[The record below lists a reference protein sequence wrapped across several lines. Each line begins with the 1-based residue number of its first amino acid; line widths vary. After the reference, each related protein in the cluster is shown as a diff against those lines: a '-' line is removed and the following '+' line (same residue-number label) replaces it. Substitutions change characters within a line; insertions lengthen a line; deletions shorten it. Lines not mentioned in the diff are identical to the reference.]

1 MLNLK
6 NKHVND
12 SRVFFDSMNHEYFV
26 DGKKIKYSVTG
37 LIESFFPK
45 FDSDYW
51 SSKKAIERIQIEGG
65 KLTNENISN
74 VKKDILM
81 EWEGNRK
88 DAADKG
94 TLLHEKIEN
103 FYNNIE
109 DSIDA
114 PEFTYFKNFIKKYP
128 KLKPYKTEWRIFDDS
143 LSLAGSIDMVYEK
156 DDGDLFLFD
165 WKRSTKIVNG
175 AGHLIESD
183 YDYGFDELSHIADNS
198 YNRYSLQLN
207 LYKYVIENN
216 YGKKISS
223 MNLLILH
230 PHFHT
235 FFHLQIPKLEKET
248 EFLITAA
255 INKSI

>member
-6 NKHVND
+6 NTHLND
-12 SRVFFDSMNHEYFV
+12 SRVVFDSMNHEYFV

-88 DAADKG
+88 DAANKG

-248 EFLITAA
+248 EFLISAA
-255 INKSI
+255 RNKSI

>member
-1 MLNLK
+1 MLNLT
-6 NKHVND
+6 NIHVND
-12 SRVFFDSMNHEYFV
+12 TRVFFDSKNHEYFV
-26 DGKKIKYSVTG
+26 DGKKINYSVTG
-37 LIESFFPK
+37 LIESFFPE

-51 SSKKAIERIQIEGG
+51 SDKKAIERIKIEGG
-65 KLTNENISN
+65 KLTDENIYK

-81 EWEGNRK
+81 EWEENRK

-94 TLLHEKIEN
+94 ITLHEKIEN

-109 DSIDA
+109 DNLDA
-114 PEFTYFKNFIKKYP
+114 PEFTYFKNFIQKYP
-128 KLKPYKTEWRIFDDS
+128 KLKPYKTEWRIFDS
-143 LSLAGSIDMVYEK
+143 NLSLAGSIDMVYEK
-156 DDGDLFLFD
+156 DNGDLFLFD
-165 WKRSTKIVNG
+165 WKRSTKIING

-207 LYKYVIENN
+207 LYKYIIESN

-235 FFHLQIPKLEKET
+235 FFHLQIPDLEKET
-248 EFLITAA
+248 KFLITAA
-255 INKSI
+255 RNTST

>member
-1 MLNLK
+1 MLNLT
-6 NKHVND
+6 NTHVND
-12 SRVFFDSMNHEYFV
+12 TRVFFDSKNHEYFV
-26 DGKKIKYSVTG
+26 DGKKINYSVTG
-37 LIESFFPK
+37 LIESFFPE

-51 SSKKAIERIQIEGG
+51 SDKKAIERIKIEGG
-65 KLTNENISN
+65 KLTDANIYK

-81 EWEGNRK
+81 EWEENRK

-94 TLLHEKIEN
+94 TTLHEKIEN

-109 DSIDA
+109 DNLDA
-114 PEFTYFKNFIKKYP
+114 PEFTYFKKFIQKYP
-128 KLKPYKTEWRIFDDS
+128 KLKPYKTEWRIFDS
-143 LSLAGSIDMVYEK
+143 NLSLAGSIDMVYEK
-156 DDGDLFLFD
+156 DNGDLFLFD
-165 WKRSTKIVNG
+165 WKRSTKIING

-183 YDYGFDELSHIADNS
+183 YDYGFDELSHIADNT

-207 LYKYVIENN
+207 LYKYIIESN

-235 FFHLQIPKLEKET
+235 FFHLQIPDLEKET
-248 EFLITAA
+248 KFLITAA
-255 INKSI
+255 RNTST

>member
-6 NKHVND
+6 NKHIND
-12 SRVFFDSMNHEYFV
+12 SRLTFDSKKHEYFV

-128 KLKPYKTEWRIFDDS
+128 KLKPYKTEWRIFDS
-143 LSLAGSIDMVYEK
+143 NLSLAGSIDMVYEK
-156 DDGDLFLFD
+156 DNGDLFLFD

-207 LYKYVIENN
+207 LYKYIIESN

-235 FFHLQIPKLEKET
+235 FFHLEYIFE
-248 EFLITAA
+248 
-255 INKSI
+255 

>member
-6 NKHVND
+6 NTHLND
-12 SRVFFDSMNHEYFV
+12 SRVVFDSMNHEYFV
-26 DGKKIKYSVTG
+26 DGKKIKYSVTA

-51 SSKKAIERIQIEGG
+51 SSKKAIERIQIEGE

-88 DAADKG
+88 DAANKG

-128 KLKPYKTEWRIFDDS
+128 KLKP
-143 LSLAGSIDMVYEK
+143 
-156 DDGDLFLFD
+156 
-165 WKRSTKIVNG
+165 
-175 AGHLIESD
+175 
-183 YDYGFDELSHIADNS
+183 
-198 YNRYSLQLN
+198 LQN
-207 LYKYVIENN
+207 
-216 YGKKISS
+216 
-223 MNLLILH
+223 
-230 PHFHT
+230 
-235 FFHLQIPKLEKET
+235 
-248 EFLITAA
+248 
-255 INKSI
+255 

>member
-6 NKHVND
+6 NKHAND
-12 SRVFFDSMNHEYFV
+12 SRLVFDSDNHEYFV
-26 DGKKIKYSVTG
+26 DGKKIKYSVTR

-51 SSKKAIERIQIEGG
+51 SSKKAIEQIKIEGG

-74 VKKDILM
+74 AKKDILM
-81 EWEGNRK
+81 EWEDNRK
-88 DAADKG
+88 DAANKG

-156 DDGDLFLFD
+156 DNGDLFLFD

-230 PHFHT
+230 PYFHT

-248 EFLITAA
+248 EFLISAA
-255 INKSI
+255 RNKSI

>member
-1 MLNLK
+1 MLNLT
-6 NKHVND
+6 NTHVND
-12 SRVFFDSMNHEYFV
+12 TRVFFDSKNHEYFV
-26 DGKKIKYSVTG
+26 DGKKINYSVTG
-37 LIESFFPK
+37 LIESFFPE

-51 SSKKAIERIQIEGG
+51 SDKKAIERIKIEGG
-65 KLTNENISN
+65 KLTDENIYK

-81 EWEGNRK
+81 EWEENRK

-94 TLLHEKIEN
+94 TILHEKIEN

-109 DSIDA
+109 DNLDA
-114 PEFTYFKNFIKKYP
+114 PEFTYFKNFIQKYP
-128 KLKPYKTEWRIFDDS
+128 KLKPYKTEWRIFDS
-143 LSLAGSIDMVYEK
+143 NLSLAGSIDMVYEK
-156 DDGDLFLFD
+156 DNGDLFLFD
-165 WKRSTKIVNG
+165 WKRSTKIING

-207 LYKYVIENN
+207 LYKYIIESN

-235 FFHLQIPKLEKET
+235 FFHLQIPDLEKET
-248 EFLITAA
+248 KFLITAA
-255 INKSI
+255 RNTSN

>member
-26 DGKKIKYSVTG
+26 DGKKINYSVTG

-51 SSKKAIERIQIEGG
+51 SSKKAIERIQMESG

-81 EWEGNRK
+81 EWEDNRK

-114 PEFTYFKNFIKKYP
+114 PEFIYFKNFIKKYP
-128 KLKPYKTEWRIFDDS
+128 KLKPYKTEWRIFDS
-143 LSLAGSIDMVYEK
+143 NLSLAGSIDMVYEK
-156 DDGDLFLFD
+156 DNGDLFLFD
-165 WKRSTKIVNG
+165 WKRSTKIING

-207 LYKYVIENN
+207 LYKYIIESN

-235 FFHLQIPKLEKET
+235 FFHLQIPDLEKET
-248 EFLITAA
+248 KFLITAA
-255 INKSI
+255 RNTSN

>member
-1 MLNLK
+1 M
-6 NKHVND
+6 
-12 SRVFFDSMNHEYFV
+12 
-26 DGKKIKYSVTG
+26 DGKKINYSVTG
-37 LIESFFPK
+37 LIESFFPE

-51 SSKKAIERIQIEGG
+51 SDKKAIERIKIEGG
-65 KLTNENISN
+65 KLTDENIYK

-81 EWEGNRK
+81 EWEENRK

-94 TLLHEKIEN
+94 TILHEKIEN

-109 DSIDA
+109 DNLDA
-114 PEFTYFKNFIKKYP
+114 PEFTYFKNFIQKYP
-128 KLKPYKTEWRIFDDS
+128 KLKPYKTEWRIFDS
-143 LSLAGSIDMVYEK
+143 NLSLAGSIDMVYEK
-156 DDGDLFLFD
+156 DNGDLFLFD
-165 WKRSTKIVNG
+165 WKRSTKIING

-207 LYKYVIENN
+207 LYKYIIESN

-235 FFHLQIPKLEKET
+235 FFHLQIPDLEKET
-248 EFLITAA
+248 KFLITAA
-255 INKSI
+255 RNTST

>member
-1 MLNLK
+1 MLNLT
-6 NKHVND
+6 NTHVND
-12 SRVFFDSMNHEYFV
+12 TRVFFDSKNHEYFV
-26 DGKKIKYSVTG
+26 DGKKINYSVTG
-37 LIESFFPK
+37 LIESFFPE

-51 SSKKAIERIQIEGG
+51 SDKKAIERIKIEGG
-65 KLTNENISN
+65 KLTDENIYK

-81 EWEGNRK
+81 EWEENRK

-94 TLLHEKIEN
+94 TILHEKIEN

-109 DSIDA
+109 DNLDA
-114 PEFTYFKNFIKKYP
+114 PEFTYFKNFIQKYP
-128 KLKPYKTEWRIFDDS
+128 KLKPYKTEWRIFDS
-143 LSLAGSIDMVYEK
+143 NLSLAGSIDMVYEK
-156 DDGDLFLFD
+156 DNGDLFLFD
-165 WKRSTKIVNG
+165 WKRSTKIING

-207 LYKYVIENN
+207 LYKYIIESN

-235 FFHLQIPKLEKET
+235 FFHLQIPDLEKET
-248 EFLITAA
+248 KFLITAA
-255 INKSI
+255 RNTST

>member
-1 MLNLK
+1 LLNLT
-6 NKHVND
+6 NTHVND
-12 SRVFFDSMNHEYFV
+12 TRVFFDSKNHEYFV
-26 DGKKIKYSVTG
+26 DGKKINYSVTG
-37 LIESFFPK
+37 LIESFFPE

-51 SSKKAIERIQIEGG
+51 SDKKAIERIKIEGG
-65 KLTNENISN
+65 KLTDENIYK

-81 EWEGNRK
+81 EWEENRK

-94 TLLHEKIEN
+94 TILHEKIEN

-109 DSIDA
+109 DNLDA
-114 PEFTYFKNFIKKYP
+114 PEFTYFKNFIQKYP
-128 KLKPYKTEWRIFDDS
+128 KLKPYKTEWRIFDS
-143 LSLAGSIDMVYEK
+143 NLSLAGSIDMVYEK
-156 DDGDLFLFD
+156 DNGDLFLFD
-165 WKRSTKIVNG
+165 WKRSTKIING

-207 LYKYVIENN
+207 LYKYIIESN

-235 FFHLQIPKLEKET
+235 FFHLQIPDLEKET
-248 EFLITAA
+248 KFLITAA
-255 INKSI
+255 RNTST

>member
-1 MLNLK
+1 M
-6 NKHVND
+6 
-12 SRVFFDSMNHEYFV
+12 
-26 DGKKIKYSVTG
+26 DGKKINYSVTG
-37 LIESFFPK
+37 LIESFFPE

-51 SSKKAIERIQIEGG
+51 SDKKAIERIKIEGG
-65 KLTNENISN
+65 KLTDENIYK

-81 EWEGNRK
+81 EWEENRK

-94 TLLHEKIEN
+94 TILHEKIEN

-109 DSIDA
+109 DNLDA
-114 PEFTYFKNFIKKYP
+114 PEFTYFKNFIQKYP
-128 KLKPYKTEWRIFDDS
+128 KLKPYKTEWRIFDS
-143 LSLAGSIDMVYEK
+143 NLSLAGSIDMVYEK
-156 DDGDLFLFD
+156 DNGDLFLFD
-165 WKRSTKIVNG
+165 WKRSTKIING

-207 LYKYVIENN
+207 LYKYIIESN

-235 FFHLQIPKLEKET
+235 FFHLQIPDLEKET
-248 EFLITAA
+248 KFLITAA
-255 INKSI
+255 RNTSN

>member
-51 SSKKAIERIQIEGG
+51 SSKKAIERIQMESG

-81 EWEGNRK
+81 EWEDNRK

-114 PEFTYFKNFIKKYP
+114 PEFIYFKNFIKKYP
-128 KLKPYKTEWRIFDDS
+128 KLKPYKTEWRIFDS
-143 LSLAGSIDMVYEK
+143 NLSLAGSIDMVYEK
-156 DDGDLFLFD
+156 DNGDLFLFD

-230 PHFHT
+230 PYFHT

-255 INKSI
+255 RNKSI

>member
-1 MLNLK
+1 
-6 NKHVND
+6 
-12 SRVFFDSMNHEYFV
+12 V
-26 DGKKIKYSVTG
+26 DGKKINYSVTG
-37 LIESFFPK
+37 LIESFFPE

-51 SSKKAIERIQIEGG
+51 SDKKAIERIKIEGG
-65 KLTNENISN
+65 KLTDENIYK

-81 EWEGNRK
+81 EWEENRK

-94 TLLHEKIEN
+94 TILHEKIEN

-109 DSIDA
+109 DNLDA
-114 PEFTYFKNFIKKYP
+114 PEFTYFKNFIQKYP
-128 KLKPYKTEWRIFDDS
+128 KLKPYKTEWRIFDS
-143 LSLAGSIDMVYEK
+143 NLSLAGSIDMVYEK
-156 DDGDLFLFD
+156 DNGDLFLFD
-165 WKRSTKIVNG
+165 WKRSTKIING

-207 LYKYVIENN
+207 LYKYIIESN

-235 FFHLQIPKLEKET
+235 FFHLQIPDLEKET
-248 EFLITAA
+248 KFLITAA
-255 INKSI
+255 RNTST

>member
-1 MLNLK
+1 
-6 NKHVND
+6 
-12 SRVFFDSMNHEYFV
+12 
-26 DGKKIKYSVTG
+26 
-37 LIESFFPK
+37 
-45 FDSDYW
+45 
-51 SSKKAIERIQIEGG
+51 
-65 KLTNENISN
+65 
-74 VKKDILM
+74 M

-88 DAADKG
+88 DAANKG

-114 PEFTYFKNFIKKYP
+114 PEFSYFKNFIKKYP
-128 KLKPYKTEWRIFDDS
+128 KLKPYKTEWRIFDS
-143 LSLAGSIDMVYEK
+143 NLSLAGSIDMVYEK
-156 DDGDLFLFD
+156 DNGDLFLFD

-216 YGKKISS
+216 Y
-223 MNLLILH
+223 
-230 PHFHT
+230 
-235 FFHLQIPKLEKET
+235 
-248 EFLITAA
+248 
-255 INKSI
+255 

>member
-1 MLNLK
+1 MLNLQ
-6 NKHVND
+6 NKHSND
-12 SRVFFDSMNHEYFV
+12 SRITFDSRKHEYFV
-26 DGKKIKYSVTG
+26 DGKSIKYSVTG
-37 LIESFFPK
+37 LIEKFFPK

-51 SSKKAIERIQIEGG
+51 SNKKAIERIQIEGG
-65 KLTNENISN
+65 NLTQENILE
-74 VKKDILM
+74 VKKEILL
-81 EWEGNRK
+81 EWENNGK

-94 TLLHEKIEN
+94 TILHEKIEN

-109 DSIDA
+109 DTLDA
-114 PEFTYFKNFIKKYP
+114 PEFTYFKQFVNKYP
-128 KLKPYKTEWRIFDDS
+128 KLKPYKTEWRIFDSS

-156 DDGDLFLFD
+156 DNGQLFLFD

-207 LYKYVIENN
+207 LYKYIVESN

-235 FFHLQIPKLEKET
+235 FFHLQIPVLENET
-248 EFLITAA
+248 KFLITSAR
-255 INKSI
+255 NKSI

>member
-51 SSKKAIERIQIEGG
+51 SSKKAIERIQMESG

-81 EWEGNRK
+81 EWEDNRK

-128 KLKPYKTEWRIFDDS
+128 KLKPYKTEWRIFDS
-143 LSLAGSIDMVYEK
+143 NLSLAGSIDMVYEK
-156 DDGDLFLFD
+156 DNGDLFLFD

-223 MNLLILH
+223 MNLLILS
-230 PHFHT
+230 
-235 FFHLQIPKLEKET
+235 
-248 EFLITAA
+248 LIH
-255 INKSI
+255 I

>member
-114 PEFTYFKNFIKKYP
+114 PEFIYFKNFIKKYP
-128 KLKPYKTEWRIFDDS
+128 KLKPYKTEWRIFDS
-143 LSLAGSIDMVYEK
+143 NLSLAGSIDMVYEK
-156 DDGDLFLFD
+156 DNGDLFLFD

-235 FFHLQIPKLEKET
+235 FFHLQIPHLKKET
-248 EFLITAA
+248 EFLITSAR
-255 INKSI
+255 NKSI

>member
-1 MLNLK
+1 M
-6 NKHVND
+6 
-12 SRVFFDSMNHEYFV
+12 
-26 DGKKIKYSVTG
+26 DGKKINYSVTG
-37 LIESFFPK
+37 LIESFFPE

-51 SSKKAIERIQIEGG
+51 SDKKAIERIKIEGG
-65 KLTNENISN
+65 KLTDENIYK

-81 EWEGNRK
+81 EWEENRK

-94 TLLHEKIEN
+94 TILHEKIEN

-109 DSIDA
+109 DNLDA
-114 PEFTYFKNFIKKYP
+114 PEFTYFKNFIQKYP
-128 KLKPYKTEWRIFDDS
+128 KLKPYKTEWRIFDS
-143 LSLAGSIDMVYEK
+143 NLSLAGSIDMVYEK
-156 DDGDLFLFD
+156 DNGDLFLFD
-165 WKRSTKIVNG
+165 WKRSTKIING

-207 LYKYVIENN
+207 LYKYIIESN

-230 PHFHT
+230 PHFHN
-235 FFHLQIPKLEKET
+235 FFHLQIPDLEKET
-248 EFLITAA
+248 KFLITAA
-255 INKSI
+255 RNTST

>member
-1 MLNLK
+1 MLNLE
-6 NKHVND
+6 NKHIND
-12 SRVFFDSMNHEYFV
+12 SRLTFDSKKHEYFV
-26 DGKKIKYSVTG
+26 DGKKINYSVTG
-37 LIESFFPK
+37 IIENFFPK
-45 FDSDYW
+45 FDLEYW
-51 SSKKAIERIQIEGG
+51 SNKKAKERIQIEGG
-65 KLTNENISN
+65 KLSSENISK
-74 VKKDILM
+74 VKNNILI
-81 EWEGNRK
+81 EWEDNRK

-94 TLLHEKIEN
+94 TILHEKIEN

-128 KLKPYKTEWRIFDDS
+128 KLKPYKTEWRIFDCN

-156 DDGDLFLFD
+156 DNGDLFLFD

-183 YDYGFDELSHIADNS
+183 FDYGFDELSHIADNS

-207 LYKYVIENN
+207 LYKYIIESN
-216 YGKKISS
+216 YGRKISS
-223 MNLLILH
+223 MNILVLH

-235 FFHLQIPKLEKET
+235 FFHLQIPQLDKET
-248 EFLITAA
+248 KFLITAA
-255 INKSI
+255 RNKSI

>member
-1 MLNLK
+1 M
-6 NKHVND
+6 
-12 SRVFFDSMNHEYFV
+12 
-26 DGKKIKYSVTG
+26 DGKKINYSVTG
-37 LIESFFPK
+37 LIESFFPE

-51 SSKKAIERIQIEGG
+51 SNKKAIERIKIEGG
-65 KLTNENISN
+65 KLSDENISK
-74 VKKDILM
+74 VQKDILM
-81 EWEGNRK
+81 EWEENRK

-94 TLLHEKIEN
+94 TILHEKIEN

-109 DSIDA
+109 DNLDA
-114 PEFTYFKNFIKKYP
+114 PEFTYFNNFIQKYP
-128 KLKPYKTEWRIFDDS
+128 KLKPYKTEWRIFDSS

-156 DDGDLFLFD
+156 DNGDLFLFD
-165 WKRSTKIVNG
+165 WKRSTKIING
-175 AGHLIESD
+175 AGYLIESD

-207 LYKYVIENN
+207 LYKYIIESN

-235 FFHLQIPKLEKET
+235 FFHLQIPHLKKET
-248 EFLITAA
+248 KFLITAA
-255 INKSI
+255 RNTST

>member
-51 SSKKAIERIQIEGG
+51 SSKKAIERIQMESG

-81 EWEGNRK
+81 EWEENRK

-94 TLLHEKIEN
+94 
-103 FYNNIE
+103 
-109 DSIDA
+109 
-114 PEFTYFKNFIKKYP
+114 
-128 KLKPYKTEWRIFDDS
+128 
-143 LSLAGSIDMVYEK
+143 LSLI
-156 DDGDLFLFD
+156 
-165 WKRSTKIVNG
+165 
-175 AGHLIESD
+175 
-183 YDYGFDELSHIADNS
+183 HI
-198 YNRYSLQLN
+198 
-207 LYKYVIENN
+207 
-216 YGKKISS
+216 
-223 MNLLILH
+223 
-230 PHFHT
+230 
-235 FFHLQIPKLEKET
+235 
-248 EFLITAA
+248 
-255 INKSI
+255 

>member
-1 MLNLK
+1 M
-6 NKHVND
+6 
-12 SRVFFDSMNHEYFV
+12 
-26 DGKKIKYSVTG
+26 DGKKINYSVTG
-37 LIESFFPK
+37 LIESFFPE

-51 SSKKAIERIQIEGG
+51 SDKKAIERIKIEGG
-65 KLTNENISN
+65 KLTDENISN
-74 VKKDILM
+74 VKKEILM
-81 EWEGNRK
+81 EWEENRK

-94 TLLHEKIEN
+94 TILHEKIEN

-109 DSIDA
+109 DNLDA
-114 PEFTYFKNFIKKYP
+114 PEFTYFNNFIQKYP
-128 KLKPYKTEWRIFDDS
+128 KLKPYKTEWRIFDSS

-156 DDGDLFLFD
+156 DNGDLFLFD
-165 WKRSTKIVNG
+165 WKRSTKIING

-207 LYKYVIENN
+207 LYKYIIESN

-235 FFHLQIPKLEKET
+235 FFHLQIPDLEKET
-248 EFLITAA
+248 KFLITAA
-255 INKSI
+255 RNTST

>member
-6 NKHVND
+6 NTHVND
-12 SRVFFDSMNHEYFV
+12 SRVFFDSINHEYFV
-26 DGKKIKYSVTG
+26 DGKKINYSVTG
-37 LIESFFPK
+37 LIESFFPE

-51 SSKKAIERIQIEGG
+51 SNKKAIERIKIEGG
-65 KLTNENISN
+65 KLSDENISK
-74 VKKDILM
+74 VQKDILM
-81 EWEGNRK
+81 EWEENRK

-94 TLLHEKIEN
+94 TILHEKIEN

-109 DSIDA
+109 DNLDA
-114 PEFTYFKNFIKKYP
+114 PEFTYFNNFIQKYP
-128 KLKPYKTEWRIFDDS
+128 KLKPYKTEWRIFDSS

-156 DDGDLFLFD
+156 DNGDLFLFD
-165 WKRSTKIVNG
+165 WKRSTKIING
-175 AGHLIESD
+175 AGYLIESD

-207 LYKYVIENN
+207 LYKYIIESN

-235 FFHLQIPKLEKET
+235 FFHLQIPHLKKET
-248 EFLITAA
+248 KFLITAA
-255 INKSI
+255 RNTST

>member
-1 MLNLK
+1 
-6 NKHVND
+6 
-12 SRVFFDSMNHEYFV
+12 V
-26 DGKKIKYSVTG
+26 DGKKINYSVTG
-37 LIESFFPK
+37 LIESFFPE

-51 SSKKAIERIQIEGG
+51 SNKKAIERIKIEGG
-65 KLTNENISN
+65 KLSDENISK
-74 VKKDILM
+74 VQKDILM
-81 EWEGNRK
+81 EWEENRK

-94 TLLHEKIEN
+94 TILHEKIEN

-109 DSIDA
+109 DNLDA
-114 PEFTYFKNFIKKYP
+114 PEFTYFNNFIQKYP
-128 KLKPYKTEWRIFDDS
+128 KLKPYKTEWRIFDSS

-156 DDGDLFLFD
+156 DNGDLFLFD
-165 WKRSTKIVNG
+165 WKRSTKIING
-175 AGHLIESD
+175 AGYLIESD

-207 LYKYVIENN
+207 LYKYIIESN

-235 FFHLQIPKLEKET
+235 FFHLQIPHLKKET
-248 EFLITAA
+248 KFLITAA
-255 INKSI
+255 RNTST

>member
-1 MLNLK
+1 MLNFK
-6 NKHVND
+6 NTHLND
-12 SRVFFDSMNHEYFV
+12 SRVVFDSMNHEYFV
-26 DGKKIKYSVTG
+26 DGKKIKYSVTA

-88 DAADKG
+88 DAANKG

-128 KLKPYKTEWRIFDDS
+128 KLKPYKTEWRIFDS
-143 LSLAGSIDMVYEK
+143 NLSLAGSIDMVYEK
-156 DDGDLFLFD
+156 DNGDLFLFD

-183 YDYGFDELSHIADNS
+183 YNYGFDELSHIADNS

-255 INKSI
+255 RNKSI

>member
-6 NKHVND
+6 NKHLND
-12 SRVFFDSMNHEYFV
+12 SRLTFDSKKHEYFV

-51 SSKKAIERIQIEGG
+51 SSKKAIERIKIEGG
-65 KLTNENISN
+65 NPTNENISN

-81 EWEGNRK
+81 EWEVNRK

-94 TLLHEKIEN
+94 TFLHEKIEN

-128 KLKPYKTEWRIFDDS
+128 KLKPYKTEWRIFDS
-143 LSLAGSIDMVYEK
+143 NLSLAGSIDMVYEK
-156 DDGDLFLFD
+156 DNGDLFLFD

-248 EFLITAA
+248 EFLIAA
-255 INKSI
+255 ARNKSI

>member
-1 MLNLK
+1 M
-6 NKHVND
+6 
-12 SRVFFDSMNHEYFV
+12 
-26 DGKKIKYSVTG
+26 DGKKINYSVTG
-37 LIESFFPK
+37 LIESFFPE

-51 SSKKAIERIQIEGG
+51 SNKKAIERIKIEGG
-65 KLTNENISN
+65 KLSDENISK
-74 VKKDILM
+74 VQKDILM
-81 EWEGNRK
+81 EWEENRK

-94 TLLHEKIEN
+94 TILHEKIEN

-109 DSIDA
+109 DNLDA
-114 PEFTYFKNFIKKYP
+114 PEFTYFNNFIQKYP
-128 KLKPYKTEWRIFDDS
+128 KLKPYKTEWRIFDSS

-156 DDGDLFLFD
+156 DNGDLFLFD
-165 WKRSTKIVNG
+165 WKRSTKIING

-207 LYKYVIENN
+207 LYKYIIESN

-235 FFHLQIPKLEKET
+235 FFHLQIPDLAKET
-248 EFLITAA
+248 KFLITAA
-255 INKSI
+255 RNTST